1 MLPRRQTEDVATQAD
16 LKVLPRKQT
25 WRYCHPD
32 NLEDAATQAELVANT
47 AATQVYSKMLPLG
60 QTGSE
65 HSCNTSVLEDADTG
79 ADKAIVVGEGA
90 AKDGNGN
97 DEATAT
103 SEGEATST
111 EGSAEE

>member
-1 MLPRRQTEDVATQAD
+1 MPPRRQTESAATQAD

-32 NLEDAATQAELVANT
+32 NLEDA
-47 AATQVYSKMLPLG
+47 
-60 QTGSE
+60 
-65 HSCNTSVLEDADTG
+65 DIG

-111 EGSAEE
+111 EGSAEG